1 MDVRRWIW
9 GLAGVSLFMAAG
21 CGSSK
26 DDAVA
31 DAELP
36 DWMQEDGGA
45 AKPKRIDAD
54 AAPEGSLE
62 LKLKVGDR
70 FGLRKSVDST
80 LQQSAPD
87 NTTQTVLARIDML
100 LGLTVE
106 DVSDRGTRL
115 GVRYERVQYRQGQ
128 VSESFEYDSMQPPA
142 EVPTIVRPYHN
153 MVRDGFSF
161 WIGKE
166 NQITEVIGFK
176 EFLERCMA
184 GVPEGQRLQ
193 QMLNMEAASDE
204 NGISDFVDNT
214 VGLLPYGR
222 SIRPGDTWEKVRH
235 VGRPVPMMLTH
246 QYTLKDL
253 NEQMALVDIRGT
265 IAPSTSGVDVGP
277 DVSGMRVTVTGGS
290 LQGDC
295 AIYRDTGLPQRSM
308 VERSVDMIV
317 TLGAQHEFRQKKTVR
332 TTVESFPM
340 QNSGTPTRIGFNPS
354 EPVTGKIETA
364 AQPPLLL
371 PAQ

>member
-1 MDVRRWIW
+1 MDVRRWML
-9 GLAGVSLFMAAG
+9 GLAGAG
-21 CGSSK
+21 LLMVTGCNSSK
-26 DDAVA
+26 DDKVA

-36 DWMQEDGGA
+36 DWMQEDGA
-45 AKPKRIDAD
+45 APKPKRINPDD
-54 AAPEGSLE
+54 APEASLD

-70 FGLRKSVDST
+70 FGLRESVDTT
-80 LQQSAPD
+80 LQQTAPD

-128 VSESFEYDSMQPPA
+128 VSETFEYDSMNPPA
-142 EVPTIVRPYHN
+142 EVPAIVRPYHN
-153 MVRDGFSF
+153 MVKDGFSF

-184 GVPEGQRLQ
+184 GVPEAQRLQ

-222 SIRPGDTWEKVRH
+222 SIRPGDAWEKIRH

-253 NEQMALVDIRGT
+253 NDQMALVDIRGT
-265 IAPSTSGVDVGP
+265 IAPSTAGIDVGP

-308 VERSVDMIV
+308 VERTVDMLV
-317 TLGAQHEFRQKKTVR
+317 TLGSQHEFRQKKVVR

-340 QNSGTPTRIGFNPS
+340 QNSGAPTRIGFNQP
-354 EPVTGKIETA
+354 EPATGRVEAA
-364 AQPPLLL
+364 AQPPLLI
-371 PAQ
+371 PPQ